1 MKRPVLQLFKAVLL
15 CSTLHVVILVELMR
29 KNTALMLPWKAAAVQ
44 EGQAATWT
52 ELHLL

>member
-1 MKRPVLQLFKAVLL
+1 MIKG
-15 CSTLHVVILVELMR
+15 STQALMR
-29 KNTALMLPWKAAAVQ
+29 KNTALMLPWKAAAVK